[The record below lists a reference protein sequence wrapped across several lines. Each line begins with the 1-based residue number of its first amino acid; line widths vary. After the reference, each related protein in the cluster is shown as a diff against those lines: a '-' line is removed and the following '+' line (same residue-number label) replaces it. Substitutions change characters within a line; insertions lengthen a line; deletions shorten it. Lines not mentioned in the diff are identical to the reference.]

1 MYLRML
7 LIQVAKSAVMTAHT
21 RNDPIS
27 KWAHQLREC
36 EAGDGRRSGIALA
49 QQEVVPITRSLQDV
63 NPKMQ

>member
-7 LIQVAKSAVMTAHT
+7 LIQAAKSAVMTAHT
-21 RNDPIS
+21 RNDPIL
-27 KWAHQLREC
+27 KWAPRGC